1 MKVRPKRRAETGHRS
16 THDLSFR
23 RRAGRQSLRDA
34 AYEDIKHRI
43 ITCKFKP
50 GECIN
55 ESAVSALTGF
65 GRTPVHQALDRLMLE
80 EMVEVIP
87 RKGVIVKPVV
97 LQDVMQMIDVRM
109 VNETHCARLAAER
122 ADNLHVDK
130 LAAVIGRARKAIA
143 ARDIQAMMMLDREF
157 HLLLASATMNFE
169 LAEVLRKLNERSL
182 RFWFISFTTPDHHS
196 SFQEQHEAIFA
207 AVRAHD
213 GDGAE
218 QRHARAYRRLP
229 AKRGAQPLRRAT
241 STPRV
246 LRSGRPPAQRNCERF
261 ARNDS
266 ICLRIPASASSGSR
280 RRIAPRIAAC
290 CS

>member
-1 MKVRPKRRAETGHRS
+1 MKVQPKRGAGTRHINTHGLSSRRRTGH
-16 THDLSFR
+16 
-23 RRAGRQSLRDA
+23 QSLRDA

-87 RKGVIVKPVV
+87 RKGVIVKPIV

-109 VNETHCARLAAER
+109 VNEAHCARLAAER
-122 ADNLHVDK
+122 ADNSHVEK

-143 ARDIQAMMMLDREF
+143 ARDIQAMMMLDRDF

-196 SFQEQHEAIFA
+196 SFQEQHEAILQA
-207 AVRAHD
+207 IRDHD

-218 QRHARAYRRLP
+218 RAMRAHIDAFRRSVGRHL
-229 AKRGAQPLRRAT
+229 
-241 STPRV
+241 
-246 LRSGRPPAQRNCERF
+246 
-261 ARNDS
+261 
-266 ICLRIPASASSGSR
+266 
-280 RRIAPRIAAC
+280 
-290 CS
+290 